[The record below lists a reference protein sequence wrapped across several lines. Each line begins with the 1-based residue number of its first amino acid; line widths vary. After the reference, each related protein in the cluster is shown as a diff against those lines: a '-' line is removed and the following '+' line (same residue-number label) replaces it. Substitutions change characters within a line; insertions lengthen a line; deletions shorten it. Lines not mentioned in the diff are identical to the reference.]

1 MHGLVAI
8 LAVRVVR
15 LLVVLVATSLLAG
28 CSLKRR
34 AVDTLAEV
42 LSEADQVYLSD
53 EDPDL
58 VGDALPFNLK
68 TVETLLESYPEHPEL
83 LLMATKSFSLYAYA
97 FVEPQAR
104 EIPYEDFDRA
114 DAVRR
119 RAARLYRRA
128 YRFGL
133 RGLQIDHPGLGIRL
147 QLEPEVAARE
157 LGVSDVAFATWTAA
171 ALGAAI
177 GNAKDDPEST
187 ADVAVVGALLN
198 RALELDED
206 FEAGTIHEFLMSYE
220 AARVGGSIERARM
233 HYERALALGP
243 GKRPTI
249 WLGWA
254 ESVSVSKQN
263 RAEFLELVNQTIAF
277 DIERYPDKRLLNILA
292 RRRALWLR
300 EQVDELFL
308 DGET

>member
-8 LAVRVVR
+8 LAVRIVR

-34 AVDTLAEV
+34 AVDSLAEV
-42 LSEADQVYLSD
+42 LSEADQIYLSD
-53 EDPDL
+53 EDPEL

-83 LLMATKSFSLYAYA
+83 LLMATKSFSLYAYG

-104 EIPYEDFDRA
+104 EIPYEEFERA

-133 RGLQIDHPGLGIRL
+133 RGIQIDHPGLGARL
-147 QLEPEVAARE
+147 QLEPEVTARE
-157 LGVSDVAFATWTAA
+157 LEVSDVPFAVWTAA

-187 ADVAVVGALLN
+187 ADVAIVGALLN
-198 RALELDED
+198 RAFELDED
-206 FEAGTIHEFLMSYE
+206 FEEGTIHEFLMSYE
-220 AARVGGSIERARM
+220 VARVGGSIERARM
-233 HYERALALGP
+233 HYKRALALGP
-243 GKRPTI
+243 GKRPSI
-249 WLGWA
+249 WLSWA
-254 ESVSVSKQN
+254 ESVSVSEQN
-263 RAEFLELVNQTIAF
+263 RAEFLELVDQTIAF
-277 DIERYPDKRLLNILA
+277 DIERYPEKRLLNILA